1 MHCLEIL
8 KNTHI
13 IYNGTVAHGGREV
26 GVGYGIWGMVF
37 FKNRG
42 VLTDIKISNK
52 IMYLKCL

>member
-8 KNTHI
+8 KNMHI

-52 IMYLKCL
+52 IM